1 MSREDKISQLFIKN
15 EHKLEETAPSD
26 LWSRIEVKL
35 NDGLTVQN
43 EMAQP
48 KGKTVA
54 INYKR
59 IAPYFAAAAVLL
71 LLIVV
76 SVVNLDLLNRTKLAE
91 NNQTQDPII
100 IETEETLPTSE
111 SEKVSV
117 YENKD
122 LIQQKKMLETAKKT
136 VGENK
141 NAEKIIDKY
150 GLESIEINEKS
161 EDLIVLTVELHADE
175 EKSYIAKPK
184 AENND
189 LFSGNT
195 SNVVNR
201 NEYQQAG
208 RAYADPPAITQVDN
222 IDKIKTT
229 SASANIKSNSVGP
242 IIKTK
247 SSKRDNSQ
255 RLEGQMY
262 IFEWLL
268 GQWVDNE
275 EEGGKSIEIWRKVN
289 SSSIEC
295 TGSKISGKNKI
306 FEEKLSIYYDQN
318 LKGVFLKMPVDD
330 YKKTVLYMMTSHNL
344 DRIVFEQTENKDMPS
359 NLIFQRNLNG
369 YSVVLNSDLRP
380 LKPEQQTYFEH
391 RNRVSN
397 SKVLRILTPSAE

>member
-35 NDGLTVQN
+35 NDGVGVQN
-43 EMAQP
+43 EIAQP

-54 INYKR
+54 LNYKR
-59 IAPYFAAAAVLL
+59 IASYFAVAATIL

-76 SVVNLDLLNRTKLAE
+76 AVFNLDMLNTKKLAD
-91 NNQTQDPII
+91 NNQTQDPIVT
-100 IETEETLPTSE
+100 ETEETLPTSE
-111 SEKVSV
+111 LEKVSA

-136 VGENK
+136 AGENK
-141 NAEKIIDKY
+141 NAEKIIKEY
-150 GLESIEINEKS
+150 GLERIEINEKS
-161 EDLIVLTVELHADE
+161 EDLIVLTVEPNNDE
-175 EKSYIAKPK
+175 EKSYIVMPK
-184 AENND
+184 TDNND
-189 LFSGNT
+189 LFSGNM

-222 IDKIKTT
+222 LDKIKTT

-268 GQWVDNE
+268 GKWVDNE
-275 EEGGKSIEIWRKVN
+275 EEGGKSIEIWRKVSN
-289 SSSIEC
+289 SSIEC

-306 FEEKLSIYYDQN
+306 FEEKLSIFYDQN
-318 LKGVFLKMPVDD
+318 LKSICLKMPIDD
-330 YKKTVLYMMTSHNL
+330 YKKTVLYMMTSYNL
-344 DRIVFEQTENKDMPS
+344 DRIVFEQTENEDMPS

-369 YSVVLNSDLRP
+369 YSVVINSDSKQ
-380 LKPEQQTYFEH
+380 LKPAQQTYFEQ
-391 RNRVSN
+391 RNRVSG